1 MGKLMQIL
9 LLLMMTYAAFG
20 LIVSLTVHIL
30 SFFGIVLGG
39 DRLFFA
45 LHVGIFPLWIPV
57 VLIGQ
62 KITGG
67 TSRKDF
73 WKVMLSGCP
82 PWMKYMT
89 YGFFIYAIANFVI
102 FIATAPTG
110 KQSFGG
116 APPSVWHG
124 FSGHWMAFYAAGLAI
139 STSVYRRGIGNLVP
153 RCPNGHLVSLGDTF
167 CPNCGVRLGA
177 RPGQSFG

>member
-1 MGKLMQIL
+1 MQIL
-9 LLLMMTYAAFG
+9 LLMMMAYAAVG
-20 LIVSLTVHIL
+20 LIVSLTVHVL
-30 SFFGIVLGG
+30 SFFGIVVGG

-62 KITGG
+62 KVAGG
-67 TSRKDF
+67 SIGGASGRGF
-73 WKVMLSGCP
+73 WKLMLSGCP

-102 FIATAPTG
+102 FIAIAPSG
-110 KQSFGG
+110 KQSTAG

-124 FSGHWMAFYAAGLAI
+124 FSGHWMAFYAAGLAV
-139 STSVYRRGIGNLVP
+139 STSVYRRGLGGLTP
-153 RCPNGHLVSLGDTF
+153 RCPKGHVVGFGDTF
-167 CPNCGVRLGA
+167 CRTCGAPLS
-177 RPGQSFG
+177 PQSFG